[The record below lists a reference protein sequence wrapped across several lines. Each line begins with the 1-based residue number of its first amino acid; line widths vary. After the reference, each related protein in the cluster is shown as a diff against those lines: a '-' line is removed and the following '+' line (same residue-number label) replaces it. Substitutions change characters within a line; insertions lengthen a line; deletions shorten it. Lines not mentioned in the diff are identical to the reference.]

1 MGLCA
6 SRLGRPIAA
15 AGRSSPASLNINPS
29 DRPCNSNRIDAPSVL
44 TYNSTIRSL
53 VEDGTL
59 VRWVASGPRRRELL
73 ASEDVAGWFNRLVSD
88 PTAAGRQ
95 RNRLDAWRQVDSLLS
110 AYVAGA
116 PVGLLAAIGMDP
128 PFKLMQPVR
137 RNVWTLR
144 TTDTR
149 IFGWFVDPGLF
160 VAVNASAT
168 DRLKQIPNPAPGS
181 YRDHIARVT
190 QWRDRHACS
199 ASALIWQGDL
209 DDLLRT
215 LR

>member
-1 MGLCA
+1 
-6 SRLGRPIAA
+6 
-15 AGRSSPASLNINPS
+15 
-29 DRPCNSNRIDAPSVL
+29 
-44 TYNSTIRSL
+44 L

-59 VRWVASGPRRRELL
+59 VRWVASGPRRRDLL
-73 ASEDVAGWFNRLVSD
+73 ASEDVAAWFNRLVSE
-88 PTAAGRQ
+88 PSAAGRR
-95 RNRLDAWRQVDSLLS
+95 RNRLDAWRQVDLLLS
-110 AYVAGA
+110 SYVAGA
-116 PVGLLAAIGMDP
+116 PVGVLAAIGMDP

-149 IFGWFVDPGLF
+149 IFGWFVHPGLF
-160 VAVNASAT
+160 VAVDASAT
-168 DRLKQIPNPAPGS
+168 DRLKQIPNPEPGS
-181 YRDHIARVT
+181 YRDRIAQVT
-190 QWRDRHACS
+190 QWRDRHSCS